1 MTTFYLIRH
10 GQNDYVDAGKLA
22 GRTPG
27 VHLNE
32 HGKAQS
38 RALGALLS
46 NVRFEAIYTS
56 PLERAYETARPLGNP
71 RKLEPI
77 VREGLGEVD
86 CGSWTGKS
94 LKSLRRRKLWP
105 MIQSAPSRASFPNGE
120 SFTNASARIV
130 HELERLHSSHPGE
143 RSIIACVFHSDPIKL
158 AIAHY
163 IGLHI
168 DLFQRLVIE
177 PASFSILN
185 IGEHGTHLLRLN
197 DTRATN
203 TPFQE

>member
-10 GQNDYVDAGKLA
+10 GHNDYVGEGKLA
-22 GRTPG
+22 GWTPG

-32 HGKAQS
+32 QGKVQS
-38 RALGALLS
+38 QALAELLS
-46 NVRFEAIYTS
+46 SVKFQAIYSS
-56 PLERAYETARPLGNP
+56 PLERAYETALPLANS
-71 RKLEPI
+71 RKMEPI
-77 VREGLGEVD
+77 VREGLGEIS
-86 CGSWTGKS
+86 CGTWTGKS

-105 MIQSAPSRASFPNGE
+105 IIQSAPSRAAFPEGE
-120 SFTNASARIV
+120 SFTDAGARIV
-130 HELERLHSSHPGE
+130 RELELIRSSHPGK
-143 RSIIACVFHSDPIKL
+143 RTVVACVFHSDPIKL

-168 DLFQRLVIE
+168 DLFQRIVIE

-185 IGEHGTHLLRLN
+185 ISDHGVYLLRLN

-203 TPFQE
+203 TPHQE

>member
-10 GQNDYVDAGKLA
+10 SQNDYVGEGKLA
-22 GRTPG
+22 GLTPG

-38 RALGALLS
+38 QALAALLS
-46 NVRFEAIYTS
+46 SVRFRAIYTS
-56 PLERAYETARPLGNP
+56 PLERAYETALPLANS
-71 RKLEPI
+71 RKMEPI
-77 VREGLGEVD
+77 MREGLGEIN
-86 CGSWTGKS
+86 CGAWTGKS

-105 MIQSAPSRASFPNGE
+105 IIQSAPSRAAFPEGE
-120 SFTNASARIV
+120 SFTDAQARIV
-130 HELERLHSSHPGE
+130 HELEHIRSSHPGT
-143 RSIIACVFHSDPIKL
+143 RTIVACVFHSDPIKL

-168 DLFQRLVIE
+168 DFFQRLVIE

-185 IGEHGTHLLRLN
+185 IGEHGVHLLRLN
-197 DTRATN
+197 DTGATK
-203 TPFQE
+203 TPPQE